1 MAYAYSEHPRNWNE
15 IETYVNQGNLTQELF
30 RRKTCY
36 FYDTCSFRYHAN
48 MRWEV
53 SDKIFEFIR
62 QHDGMV
68 VILRSILME
77 LSSMEKTLN
86 TEYVQYF
93 QRMRNYGLPAYVIYE
108 EELFD
113 VMCCC
118 YSTNVKVNSLLM
130 WAVRTMKGPV
140 STITETLEREEK
152 LASILLKGR
161 NLEDRNIFKDFF
173 SAVRK
178 NKEAM
183 DNLGEELLGICL
195 HILSQLPGEEDGKFC
210 VLIDDKGAA
219 GKIDRLFKNTPS
231 YYRGKRIIMYSTPKL
246 AQYLYKEG
254 YLENRETL
262 LKFLETGGEGNVRV
276 LGTQVYDLVS
286 TEISLKREELAD
298 QILENKIHIT
308 F

>member
-1 MAYAYSEHPRNWNE
+1 MGDVYSEQPRNWNE
-15 IETYVNQGNLTQELF
+15 IEPYVNQSNFTEDLY

-48 MRWEV
+48 MPGEAA
-53 SDKIFEFIR
+53 DKIFEFIR

-77 LSSMEKTLN
+77 LSSTEKILN

-93 QRMRNYGLPAYVIYE
+93 QRIKDYGLSTYVIYE

-113 VMCCC
+113 VMSCC
-118 YSTNVKVNSLLM
+118 YSTNVKINSLLM
-130 WAVRTMKGPV
+130 WAVRAMKGPV
-140 STITETLEREEK
+140 STITETLDKEER
-152 LASILLKGR
+152 LANILLKGK
-161 NLEDRNIFKDFF
+161 NLEDRNIFKEFF
-173 SAVRK
+173 CAVRK

-195 HILSQLPGEEDGKFC
+195 HMLSQLPGEENGKFC
-210 VLIDDKGAA
+210 ILIDDKGAA
-219 GKIDRLFKNTPS
+219 GKIDRIFKNTPS

-246 AQYLYKEG
+246 VQYLYKEG
-254 YLENRETL
+254 YVEEKEIL
-262 LKFLETGGEGNVRV
+262 LMFLKSSGEGNVRI
-276 LGTQVYDLVS
+276 LGTQIYDLVS
-286 TEISLKREELAD
+286 TEISMKKEELAD
-298 QILENKIHIT
+298 QILRDQIHIT

>member
-15 IETYVNQGNLTQELF
+15 IEPYVNQGNLTQELF

>member
-15 IETYVNQGNLTQELF
+15 IEPYVNQGNLTQELF

-195 HILSQLPGEEDGKFC
+195 HILSQLPGGEDGKFC

>member
-15 IETYVNQGNLTQELF
+15 IEPYVNQGNLTQELF

-246 AQYLYKEG
+246 THCA
-254 YLENRETL
+254 
-262 LKFLETGGEGNVRV
+262 
-276 LGTQVYDLVS
+276 S
-286 TEISLKREELAD
+286 
-298 QILENKIHIT
+298 
-308 F
+308 